1 MALKNLGRVEF
12 IALQAM
18 LMAITAFAIDAML
31 PALPDIAQ
39 QLSPGNPNRA
49 QLIVTSF
56 VLGMGIGTLF
66 AGPISDAYGRKPVI
80 IAGFAVFCVGAA
92 LASVTQSLEMLLA
105 ARVLQGLGVAAPR
118 IVPVALIRDLY
129 SGREMASII
138 SFATMIFMLMP
149 AVAPAFG
156 TVIIQ
161 GFGWRGLFASF
172 IVFAVFSA
180 LWLGLRQPE
189 TLPPANRRPLRPKL
203 LWQGLR
209 EVLSHHTVVMCIAVM
224 TMGFGVLF
232 GTLSSTQQIFDITFR
247 RGDSFALWFGL
258 IALLSLP
265 AGFLN
270 ARLVGRLGMRRLVT
284 LTFLAQFGITVI
296 VLVLIRSA
304 ILPDQYAFAAY
315 VVWAVSVFSMA
326 NIVFGNLNAIAL
338 APLGHIAGL
347 ASSVVIAVATV
358 LAVAVAAPLGL
369 MFDGTPV
376 PLLVGVA
383 VLLALAIGLMQMMPK
398 DVRVISPSA

>member
-1 MALKNLGRVEF
+1 MTIKRLKDFEFIVLQATLMAL
-12 IALQAM
+12 
-18 LMAITAFAIDAML
+18 TAFAIDAML

-39 QLSPGNPNRA
+39 QLSPANPNRA

-80 IAGFAVFCVGAA
+80 LGGFALFIFGAA
-92 LASVTQSLEMLLA
+92 LASVAQSLNLLLA

-129 SGREMASII
+129 SGRKMASIM
-138 SFATMIFMLMP
+138 SFSTMVFMLMP
-149 AVAPAFG
+149 AAAPLFG
-156 TVIIQ
+156 TVIIH

-172 IVFAVFSA
+172 IAFAVISA

-189 TLPPANRRPLRPKL
+189 TLLPADRRPLKPL
-203 LWQGLR
+203 TLWHGLK
-209 EVLSHHTVVMCIAVM
+209 EVLSHRTVVLCILVM
-224 TMGFGVLF
+224 TMGFGILF
-232 GTLSSTQQIFDITFR
+232 GTLSSTQQIFDVSFG

-265 AGFLN
+265 AGFVN
-270 ARLVGRLGMRRLVT
+270 ARFVGRLGMRRLVS
-284 LTFLAQFGITVI
+284 LTFAVQLAITVI
-296 VLVLIRSA
+296 VLGLTRSGVLPA
-304 ILPDQYAFAAY
+304 TFAFAAY
-315 VVWAVSVFSMA
+315 VIWAVSVFSMA

-338 APLGHIAGL
+338 AHLGHLAGL
-347 ASSVVIAVATV
+347 ASSVVIAAATV
-358 LAVAVAAPLGL
+358 LAVGVAAPLGL

-376 PLLVGVA
+376 PLLAGVA
-383 VLLALAIGLMQMMPK
+383 VLLALAIGLMQMMPREA
-398 DVRVISPSA
+398 RVISPSV